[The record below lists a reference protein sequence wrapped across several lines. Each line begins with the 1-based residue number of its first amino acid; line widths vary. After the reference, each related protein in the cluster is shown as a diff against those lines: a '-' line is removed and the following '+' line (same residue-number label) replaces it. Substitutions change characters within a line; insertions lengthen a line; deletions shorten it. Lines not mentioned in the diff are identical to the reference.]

1 MLSKIIEEED
11 IDTAKRLIYNAD
23 HIVVTA
29 HISPDGDAVGST
41 LGLYHFLMKIG
52 KDAVVILPNRFPAFL
67 NWMPGSDKIVIM
79 EEKTAETV
87 SLMKAADL
95 VFCVDYNSIDRINGL
110 KPLMEQSKA
119 KKIMIDHHPYPGDF
133 CDVTISYPEISS
145 ASELVFRFI
154 CRMGYFQE
162 ITLEGA
168 ECIYTG
174 MMTDT
179 GGFTYNSN
187 SAEIYS
193 IIYELINKGIDK
205 DAIYR
210 RVFNTYSADR
220 MKLMGYCLSKMVVMP
235 EEHTAYIVLTQEE
248 KRRFNYKVGDTEGF
262 VNMPLQIEGICKSVF
277 VREDTDK
284 VKLSFRSQG
293 DFDVNLFARDHF
305 NGGGHKN
312 AAGGRYFGPMSE
324 AVAKFEEIIRTV
336 HP

>member
-11 IDTAKRLIYNAD
+11 LDTAKRLIYNAN

-293 DFDVNLFARDHF
+293 DVPVNTWAAEFG
-305 NGGGHKN
+305 GGGHLN
-312 AAGGRYFGPMSE
+312 AAGGESYLSLE
-324 AVAKFEEIIRTV
+324 ETIKKLVEIIKRDK
-336 HP
+336 

>member
-11 IDTAKRLIYNAD
+11 IDTAKRLIYNAN

-293 DFDVNLFARDHF
+293 DVPVNTWAAEFG
-305 NGGGHKN
+305 GGGHLN
-312 AAGGRYFGPMSE
+312 AAGGESYLSLE
-324 AVAKFEEIIRTV
+324 ETIKKLVEIIKRDK
-336 HP
+336 

>member
-1 MLSKIIEEED
+1 MSKIIEEED

-293 DFDVNLFARDHF
+293 DVPVNTWAAEFG
-305 NGGGHKN
+305 GGGHLN
-312 AAGGRYFGPMSE
+312 AAGGESYLSLE
-324 AVAKFEEIIRTV
+324 ETIKKLVEIIKRDK
-336 HP
+336 

>member
-293 DFDVNLFARDHF
+293 DVPVNTWAAEFG
-305 NGGGHKN
+305 GGGHLN
-312 AAGGRYFGPMSE
+312 AAGGESYLSLE
-324 AVAKFEEIIRTV
+324 ETIKKLVEIIKRDK
-336 HP
+336 

>member
-11 IDTAKRLIYNAD
+11 IDTAKRLIYNAN

-119 KKIMIDHHPYPGDF
+119 KKIMIDHHSYPGDF

-293 DFDVNLFARDHF
+293 DVPVNTWAAEFG
-305 NGGGHKN
+305 GGGHLN
-312 AAGGRYFGPMSE
+312 AAGGESYLSL
-324 AVAKFEEIIRTV
+324 EETIKKLVEKIKRDK
-336 HP
+336 

>member
-67 NWMPGSDKIVIM
+67 NGMPGSDKIVIM

-293 DFDVNLFARDHF
+293 DVPVNTWAAEFG
-305 NGGGHKN
+305 GGGHLN
-312 AAGGRYFGPMSE
+312 AAGGESYLSLE
-324 AVAKFEEIIRTV
+324 ETIKKLVEIIKRDK
-336 HP
+336 

>member
-11 IDTAKRLIYNAD
+11 IDTAKRLIYNAN

-52 KDAVVILPNRFPAFL
+52 KDVVVILPNRFPAFL

-293 DFDVNLFARDHF
+293 DVPVNTWAAEFG
-305 NGGGHKN
+305 GGGHLN
-312 AAGGRYFGPMSE
+312 AAGGESYLSLE
-324 AVAKFEEIIRTV
+324 ETIKKLVEIIKRDK
-336 HP
+336 

>member
-1 MLSKIIEEED
+1 MLSKIIKEEN
-11 IDTAKRLIYNAD
+11 ITAAKKLINSAE
-23 HIVVTA
+23 HIVITA
-29 HISPDGDAVGST
+29 HISPDGDAVGAT
-41 LGLYHFLMKIG
+41 LGLYHFLKEVG
-52 KDAVVILPNRFPAFL
+52 KEVVVILPNRFPAFL
-67 NWMPGSDKIVIM
+67 DWMPGAGEIVIM
-79 EEKTAETV
+79 EEKTAESV
-87 SLMKAADL
+87 RLMKAANL
-95 VFCVDYNSIDRINGL
+95 IFCVDYNSIDRINGL

-293 DFDVNLFARDHF
+293 DVPVNTWAAEFG
-305 NGGGHKN
+305 GGGHLN
-312 AAGGRYFGPMSE
+312 AAGGESYLSLE
-324 AVAKFEEIIRTV
+324 ETIKKLVEIIKRDK
-336 HP
+336 

>member
-11 IDTAKRLIYNAD
+11 IDTAKRLIYNAN

-220 MKLMGYCLSKMVVMP
+220 MKLMRYCLSKMVVMP

-293 DFDVNLFARDHF
+293 DVPVNTWAAEFG
-305 NGGGHKN
+305 GGGHLN
-312 AAGGRYFGPMSE
+312 AAGGESYLSLE
-324 AVAKFEEIIRTV
+324 ETIKKLVEIIKRDK
-336 HP
+336 

>member
-11 IDTAKRLIYNAD
+11 IDTTKRLIYNAD

-293 DFDVNLFARDHF
+293 DVPVNTWAAEFG
-305 NGGGHKN
+305 GGGHLN
-312 AAGGRYFGPMSE
+312 AAGGESYLSLE
-324 AVAKFEEIIRTV
+324 ETIKKLVEIIKRDK
-336 HP
+336 

>member
-11 IDTAKRLIYNAD
+11 IDTAKRLIYNAN

-41 LGLYHFLMKIG
+41 LGLYHFLTKIG

-293 DFDVNLFARDHF
+293 DVPVNTWAAEFG
-305 NGGGHKN
+305 GGGHLN
-312 AAGGRYFGPMSE
+312 AAGGESYLSLE
-324 AVAKFEEIIRTV
+324 ETIKKLVEIIKRDK
-336 HP
+336 

>member
-11 IDTAKRLIYNAD
+11 IDTANRLIYNAN

-52 KDAVVILPNRFPAFL
+52 KDVVVILPNRFPAFL

-79 EEKTAETV
+79 EETTAETV

-119 KKIMIDHHPYPGDF
+119 KKIVIDHHPYPGDF

-293 DFDVNLFARDHF
+293 DVPVNTWAAEFG
-305 NGGGHKN
+305 GGGHLN
-312 AAGGRYFGPMSE
+312 AAGGESYLSLE
-324 AVAKFEEIIRTV
+324 ETIKKLVEIIKRDK
-336 HP
+336 